1 MGMFSRMTD
10 IVQANIN
17 AILDKA
23 EDPQKVIRLIIQEM
37 EETLVEVRSVAA
49 RSLADKKHLQR
60 KQDKAQ
66 KQLNEWHDKA
76 QLAVEKDREDLARA
90 ALVEK
95 SKVQS
100 NLDQYAQEMATIEE
114 AIGKLQE
121 DTGRLQEKLK
131 EARSRQKALDISQK
145 SATVRLKVKTNA
157 HVERIDD
164 AIAKFEMYER
174 RIDDLESQV
183 DAYDLVA
190 KEHSLSAEIEQLAID
205 DNIEKEL
212 QALRKKIAA

>member
-100 NLDQYAQEMATIEE
+100 NLEQYAQEMATIEE

-131 EARSRQKALDISQK
+131 EARSRQKALDIRQK

-157 HVERIDD
+157 QVERIDD

-183 DAYDLVA
+183 DAYDLVT

>member
-131 EARSRQKALDISQK
+131 EARSRQKALDIRQK

-157 HVERIDD
+157 QVERIDD